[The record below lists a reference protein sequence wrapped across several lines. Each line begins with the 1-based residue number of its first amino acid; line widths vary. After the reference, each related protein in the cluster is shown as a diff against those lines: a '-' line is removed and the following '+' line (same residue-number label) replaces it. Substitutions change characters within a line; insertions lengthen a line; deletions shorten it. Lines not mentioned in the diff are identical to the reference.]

1 MSHRFLNFRA
11 AYSQSVRIENSEEH
25 AMNPWTLFKRGFMT
39 FWYWHVRQLNVLW
52 PSITLGEKTLV
63 IFPGVYKPL
72 ENEQSCVEYCNEG
85 DRVLDLGCGSGVC
98 AAFAAGVARE
108 VQAVDI
114 SPAAIENTKENCR
127 RFGRE
132 NVTVTLSDMFTNVD
146 GRFNLI
152 LANPPYIE
160 ADFENSEEQFATSTR
175 YLPILFAQARNY
187 LEKDGRLLVQY
198 PGWFGGL
205 IKKLAAEHGLDVIKV
220 QRMPRKSLYLSLLSL
235 AYMQVGW
242 RSTLFLIKPRQL
254 QQVVEKGPVA
264 EKEVPVMAA

>member
-1 MSHRFLNFRA
+1 
-11 AYSQSVRIENSEEH
+11 
-25 AMNPWTLFKRGFMT
+25 MNPWTLFKRVFMT

-52 PSITLGEKTLV
+52 PSIALGGKTLV

-72 ENEQSCVEYCNEG
+72 ENEQSCVEYCHEG

-98 AAFAAGVARE
+98 AVFAAGVARE
-108 VQAVDI
+108 VLAVDI

-132 NVTVTLSDMFTNVD
+132 NVTVARSDMFANVD

-160 ADFENSEEQFATSTR
+160 ADFENNEEQFATSTR
-175 YLPILFAQARNY
+175 YLPVLFAQARNY

-198 PGWFGGL
+198 PGWFSGL
-205 IKKLAAEHGLDVIKV
+205 IKKLAADHGLDVVKV

-235 AYMQVGW
+235 AYMQVGF
-242 RSTLFLIKPRQL
+242 RSTLFLIKPRQHPGT
-254 QQVVEKGPVA
+254 VEAAPVT
-264 EKEVPVMAA
+264 EQRIPVMAA